1 MNLNIVLLT
10 LGMVIAHHTFEA
22 IFPIIVDCCT
32 EVAHHVPEKWLRRH
46 VLRFDVQKGDLCKIP
61 AVILY
66 TKRKKLCASPHNKN
80 VKRWVR
86 RMSKN
91 HQKAVNHGRKRR
103 KTKRR
108 RKTTRK
114 L

>member
-10 LGMVIAHHTFEA
+10 LGMVIAHHISEA

-32 EVAHHVPEKWLRRH
+32 EVAHHVPGKWLRRN
-46 VLRFDVQKGDLCKIP
+46 VLRFDVQKGGDLCKIP

-80 VKRWVR
+80 VKRWMR
-86 RMSKN
+86 QMSKT
-91 HQKAVNHGRKRR
+91 HQKIGNHGRKR
-103 KTKRR
+103 KKN
-108 RKTTRK
+108 
-114 L
+114 